1 VELAT
6 NNWGG
11 KTALPDWESIALA
24 GRDLY
29 IVFDSDVTLKT
40 TVFTALSR
48 LKAFLV
54 QRGGNVMVIYL
65 PPGDHGQKVGL
76 DDYLA
81 SGHTTQ
87 ELLALAS
94 AELLSPADDHQD
106 AITPYQETERGLVFM
121 KSTRDGTVSVP
132 LTNFNAKIV
141 SHLIE
146 DDGVESRGLLEIE
159 ASLNEKRMRCMVS
172 PARFN
177 AMTWP
182 LEQIGPEAVVYSGFG
197 AKDHARV
204 AIQVLSGLVTKRR
217 VYTHTGWRERDGE
230 WVYLHGGGAIGSIGT
245 ILGMEVQL
253 PAALAGVVLPEP
265 PARDE
270 RVAVIRSSLNF
281 LGLAPMRVT
290 IPMYTAIARSLLPDV
305 DFSVNLVGATGTGKT
320 ALAALVQQHFGT
332 AIGARRLP
340 AAWSSTPNALE
351 DLAFQAKDMVLTIDD
366 FIPTGSNGDVQR
378 MHAAADRVLRGQGNR
393 SGRQRMHADGRLR
406 SPRPPRGLI
415 LSTGEELPRGQS
427 LRARFC
433 IVEVAPSD
441 VNWNS
446 MTLCQRDAA
455 SGIYAE
461 ALAGFIH
468 WIAPQYGHWRDKIR
482 DEVEVWRAKAV
493 KATAHA
499 RTPEIVANLAV
510 GFRLWLDYAKDAG
523 AVTGAEAEAM
533 FCDGWQALGEVAVNQ
548 TQHQTSS
555 EPTSRFLALLGGALA
570 SGRAHLAPARD
581 GSSGAAWAGW
591 RTAPAG
597 RLEPHGER
605 IGWFDGNDV
614 YLLTDVAH
622 AVAQDLARDGDDG
635 TLPGS
640 KTLHKRMY
648 EKKLLAST
656 DPDRGRLTIRR
667 TLDNCR
673 RDVLHIRAA
682 SLGVGESPQ
691 STRSSPG
698 DVSDCAADGEELDGT
713 YMRSAS

>member
-1 VELAT
+1 
-6 NNWGG
+6 
-11 KTALPDWESIALA
+11 
-24 GRDLY
+24 
-29 IVFDSDVTLKT
+29 
-40 TVFTALSR
+40 
-48 LKAFLV
+48 
-54 QRGGNVMVIYL
+54 MVIYL

-245 ILGMEVQL
+245 ILGVEVQL

-265 PARDE
+265 PARDK

-290 IPMYTAIARSLLPDV
+290 IPMYMAIARSLLPDV

-378 MHAAADRVLRGQGNR
+378 MHAVAGSATARDREVLNQ
-393 SGRQRMHADGRLR
+393 SAVAVDRLDPAR
-406 SPRPPRGLI
+406 FPPRHRLQPTVTI
-415 LSTGEELPRGQS
+415 PLSTRTTVDGSGTAKSYRMKDSRPEGTECAMPLPTIATVVVGRNNWPI
-427 LRARFC
+427 
-433 IVEVAPSD
+433 IVNGASPATPSEIPGL
-441 VNWNS
+441 VN
-446 MTLCQRDAA
+446 
-455 SGIYAE
+455 
-461 ALAGFIH
+461 
-468 WIAPQYGHWRDKIR
+468 
-482 DEVEVWRAKAV
+482 V
-493 KATAHA
+493 
-499 RTPEIVANLAV
+499 RTPP
-510 GFRLWLDYAKDAG
+510 
-523 AVTGAEAEAM
+523 
-533 FCDGWQALGEVAVNQ
+533 Q
-548 TQHQTSS
+548 
-555 EPTSRFLALLGGALA
+555 
-570 SGRAHLAPARD
+570 
-581 GSSGAAWAGW
+581 
-591 RTAPAG
+591 
-597 RLEPHGER
+597 
-605 IGWFDGNDV
+605 
-614 YLLTDVAH
+614 
-622 AVAQDLARDGDDG
+622 
-635 TLPGS
+635 PG
-640 KTLHKRMY
+640 
-648 EKKLLAST
+648 
-656 DPDRGRLTIRR
+656 
-667 TLDNCR
+667 
-673 RDVLHIRAA
+673 
-682 SLGVGESPQ
+682 
-691 STRSSPG
+691 
-698 DVSDCAADGEELDGT
+698 VS
-713 YMRSAS
+713 